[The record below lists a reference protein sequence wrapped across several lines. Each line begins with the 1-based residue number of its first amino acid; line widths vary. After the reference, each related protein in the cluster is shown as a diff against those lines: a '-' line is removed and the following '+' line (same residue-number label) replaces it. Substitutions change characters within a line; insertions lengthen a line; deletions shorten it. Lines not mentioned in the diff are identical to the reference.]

1 MSCTANQFVS
11 VMQGWVGYSEA
22 NGKYKQIIDLYNSH
36 KPLARGYKLK
46 YSDEWCDGTISAAA
60 IKAGAVDIIGTE
72 VGCEEHVKIFK
83 QKGIWIED
91 GTITPKKG
99 DIILFNWDDNTQPNN
114 GYSDH
119 IGVVEKVSGNTI
131 TTIEG
136 NKSQAVGRRTLK
148 VGAGNIRG
156 YARPKYK
163 AESSSGGSTTNL
175 SAVAR
180 DVIAGKYGNGDA
192 RKQALQAKGYN
203 YNAVQAEV
211 NRILK
216 GTASSYD
223 VTAVARDVIAGK
235 YGNGEAR
242 KKALQAKGYD
252 YSKVQAEVNR
262 LLK

>member
-22 NGKYKQIIDLYNSH
+22 NGKYRQIIDLYNSH

-83 QKGIWIED
+83 KKGIWIED
-91 GTITPKKG
+91 GRITPKKG
-99 DIILFNWDDNTQPNN
+99 DIILFNWDDNSQPND

-136 NKSQAVGRRTLK
+136 NKSRAVGRRTLK

-156 YARPKYK
+156 YARPKYR

-192 RKQALQAKGYN
+192 RKRALQAKGYD

-211 NRILK
+211 NRILR

-252 YSKVQAEVNR
+252 YNAVQKKVNE
-262 LLK
+262 LLR

>member
-1 MSCTANQFVS
+1 MSCTANEFVS

-22 NGKYKQIIDLYNSH
+22 NGKYRQIIDLYNSY

-83 QKGIWIED
+83 RKGIWIED
-91 GTITPKKG
+91 GRITPKKG
-99 DIILFNWDDNTQPNN
+99 DIILFNWDDNSQPND

-136 NKSQAVGRRTLK
+136 NKSRAVGRRTLK

-163 AESSSGGSTTNL
+163 AESSGGSTTNL
-175 SAVAR
+175 TAVAR

-192 RKQALQAKGYN
+192 RRKALEAKGYN
-203 YNAVQAEV
+203 YSAVQAEV

-216 GTASSYD
+216 GTSSSYD

-235 YGNGEAR
+235 YGNGDAR

-252 YSKVQAEVNR
+252 YNAVQKKVNE
-262 LLK
+262 LLR

>member
-1 MSCTANQFVS
+1 MSCTANEFVS

-36 KPLARGYKLK
+36 RPLARGYKLK

-83 QKGIWIED
+83 KKGIWIED

-119 IGVVEKVSGNTI
+119 IGVVEKVSGSTI

-136 NKSQAVGRRTLK
+136 NKSRAVGRRTLK

-163 AESSSGGSTTNL
+163 AESSNTSSNL
-175 SAVAR
+175 TAVAR

-192 RKQALQAKGYN
+192 RRKALEAKGYN

-252 YSKVQAEVNR
+252 YNRVQAEVNR

>member
-1 MSCTANQFVS
+1 MSCTANQFVNQMAS
-11 VMQGWVGYSEA
+11 WVGYSEA
-22 NGKYKQIIDLYNSH
+22 NGKYKKIIDLYNSH

-60 IKAGAVDIIGTE
+60 IACNATDIIGTE

-83 QKGIWIED
+83 RLGIWIED
-91 GTITPKKG
+91 GRITPKKG
-99 DIILFNWDDNTQPNN
+99 DIILFNWGDNTQPND

-136 NKSQAVGRRTLK
+136 NKSQAVGRRTLR

-175 SAVAR
+175 TAIAR

-192 RKQALQAKGYN
+192 RKRALQTKGYD
-203 YNAVQAEV
+203 YNAVQKKV
-211 NRILK
+211 N
-216 GTASSYD
+216 
-223 VTAVARDVIAGK
+223 
-235 YGNGEAR
+235 E
-242 KKALQAKGYD
+242 
-252 YSKVQAEVNR
+252 
-262 LLK
+262 LLR

>member
-1 MSCTANQFVS
+1 MSCTANEFVS

-46 YSDEWCDGTISAAA
+46 YTDEWCDGTISAAA

-83 QKGIWIED
+83 RLGIWIED
-91 GTITPKKG
+91 GRITPKKG

-163 AESSSGGSTTNL
+163 AESSGGTTTNL

-192 RKQALQAKGYN
+192 RKKALEAKGYN

-211 NRILK
+211 NRLLK

-223 VTAVARDVIAGK
+223 VTKIARDVIAGK

-242 KKALQAKGYD
+242 KKALEAKGYD
-252 YSKVQAEVNR
+252 YNRVQAEVNR

>member
-1 MSCTANQFVS
+1 MSCTANKFVS

-22 NGKYKQIIDLYNSH
+22 NGKYRQIIDLYNSH

-46 YSDEWCDGTISAAA
+46 YTDEWCDGTISAAA

-99 DIILFNWDDNTQPNN
+99 DIILFNWDDNTQPND

-163 AESSSGGSTTNL
+163 AESSGGSTTNL

-192 RKQALQAKGYN
+192 RKKALEAKGYN
-203 YNAVQAEV
+203 YSAVQAEV

-216 GTASSYD
+216 GTSSSYD

-252 YSKVQAEVNR
+252 YNLVQKKVNE

>member
-1 MSCTANQFVS
+1 MSCTANEFVS
-11 VMQGWVGYSEA
+11 VMQSWVGYSEA

-83 QKGIWIED
+83 KKGIWIEN

-99 DIILFNWDDNTQPNN
+99 DIILFNWGDNTQPND

-136 NKSQAVGRRTLK
+136 NKSRAVGRRTLK

-163 AESSSGGSTTNL
+163 AESSGGSTTNL

-192 RKQALQAKGYN
+192 RRKALEAKGYN
-203 YNAVQAEV
+203 YSAVQAEV

-223 VTAVARDVIAGK
+223 VTKIARDVIAGK
-235 YGNGEAR
+235 YGNGDAR

-252 YSKVQAEVNR
+252 YSAVQAEVNR

>member
-1 MSCTANQFVS
+1 MSCTANEFVS
-11 VMQGWVGYSEA
+11 VMRSWLGYSEV
-22 NGKYKQIIDLYNSH
+22 NGKYKKIIDLYNSH

-83 QKGIWIED
+83 KKGIWIED

-99 DIILFNWDDNTQPNN
+99 DIILFNWDSNSQPNN

-119 IGVVEKVSGNTI
+119 IGVVENVSGNTI

-136 NKSQAVGRRTLK
+136 NKSQAVGRRSLK

-163 AESSSGGSTTNL
+163 AESSGGSTTNL
-175 SAVAR
+175 TAVAK

-192 RKQALQAKGYN
+192 RKKALQAKGYD

-223 VTAVARDVIAGK
+223 VTKIAKDVIAGK

-252 YSKVQAEVNR
+252 YNAVQKKVNE
-262 LLK
+262 LLR

>member
-1 MSCTANQFVS
+1 MSCTAEQFVS
-11 VMQGWVGYSEA
+11 VMQNWVGYSES

-60 IKAGAVDIIGTE
+60 IACNAVDIIGTE
-72 VGCEEHVKIFK
+72 VGCEQHVKIFK
-83 QKGIWIED
+83 KKGIWIED
-91 GTITPKKG
+91 GRITPKKG
-99 DIILFNWDDNTQPNN
+99 DIILFNWDDNSQPND

-163 AESSSGGSTTNL
+163 TASSNTSSNL

-192 RKQALQAKGYN
+192 RRKALEAKGYD
-203 YNAVQAEV
+203 YSAVQAEV

-216 GTASSYD
+216 GASSSYD
-223 VTAVARDVIAGK
+223 VTKVARDVIAGK
-235 YGNGEAR
+235 YGNGSAR

-252 YSKVQAEVNR
+252 YNRVQAEVNR
-262 LLK
+262 LLKK

>member
-1 MSCTANQFVS
+1 MSCTADQFVNQMAS
-11 VMQGWVGYSEA
+11 WVGYSEA
-22 NGKYKQIIDLYNSH
+22 NGKYKKIIDLYNSH

-46 YSDEWCDGTISAAA
+46 YTDEWCDGTISACA
-60 IKAGAVDIIGTE
+60 IACNAVDIIGTE
-72 VGCEEHVKIFK
+72 VGCEQHVKIFK
-83 QKGIWIED
+83 RLGIWIED
-91 GTITPKKG
+91 GRITPRKG
-99 DIILFNWDDNTQPNN
+99 DIILFNWDDNSQPND

-136 NKSQAVGRRTLK
+136 NKSSAVGRRTLK

-163 AESSSGGSTTNL
+163 AESSGGSTTNL
-175 SAVAR
+175 TAVAK
-180 DVIAGKYGNGDA
+180 DVIAGKYGNGDV
-192 RKQALQAKGYN
+192 RKKALQAKGYD

-252 YSKVQAEVNR
+252 YTAVQKKVNE

>member
-22 NGKYKQIIDLYNSH
+22 NGKYRQIIDLYNSH

-46 YSDEWCDGTISAAA
+46 YTDEWCDGTISAAA

-72 VGCEEHVKIFK
+72 VGCEQHVKIFK

-91 GTITPKKG
+91 GTIIPKKG
-99 DIILFNWDDNTQPNN
+99 DIILFNWDDNSQPNN

-119 IGVVEKVSGNTI
+119 IGVVEKVVGNTI

-163 AESSSGGSTTNL
+163 AASSNTSSNL

-180 DVIAGKYGNGDA
+180 DVIN
-192 RKQALQAKGYN
+192 
-203 YNAVQAEV
+203 
-211 NRILK
+211 
-216 GTASSYD
+216 
-223 VTAVARDVIAGK
+223 GK

-242 KKALQAKGYD
+242 KKALQAKGYN
-252 YSKVQAEVNR
+252 YSAVQAEVNR
-262 LLK
+262 LLKGTASSYDVTKIAKDVIAGKYGNGSARKKALQAKGYDYNRVQEEVNRLLKK

>member
-1 MSCTANQFVS
+1 MSCTASQFVNQMAS
-11 VMQGWVGYSEA
+11 WVGYSES
-22 NGKYKQIIDLYNSH
+22 NGKYKKIIDLYNSH

-46 YSDEWCDGTISAAA
+46 YTDEWCDGTISAAA
-60 IKAGAVDIIGTE
+60 IACNATDIIGTE

-83 QKGIWIED
+83 RLGIWIED
-91 GTITPKKG
+91 GRITPRKG
-99 DIILFNWDDNTQPNN
+99 DIILFNWDKNSQPND

-136 NKSQAVGRRTLK
+136 NKSRAVGRRTLK

-163 AESSSGGSTTNL
+163 AESSNTGSNL
-175 SAVAR
+175 TAVAK

-192 RKQALQAKGYN
+192 RRKALQAKGYD

-216 GTASSYD
+216 GTSSSYD

-242 KKALQAKGYD
+242 KRALQAKGYD
-252 YSKVQAEVNR
+252 YNAVQKKVNE
-262 LLK
+262 LLR